1 MEKVKAFVKKSKD
14 FICIHKFW
22 FIIGAIAIAIALL
35 FSPLFSIKWTYIRYG
50 DSRKTIID
58 NKEILYQTPA
68 LLIFNIFQGRYQN
81 SDYSLYYEYSP
92 LLLIFFCLFL
102 IAIISIIIYLVLKKN
117 KFLNFSCT
125 INILAFIFF
134 IAELIR
140 LSSLINYTYIE
151 DYVDN
156 LCRVIPHAAF
166 YFTLLLFIVSVIVLS
181 MNIYN
186 AYRKKHPRAPTKNE
200 RIAELE
206 KRIEELE
213 NRKDG

>member
-1 MEKVKAFVKKSKD
+1 MEKIKVFIKKSKD
-14 FICIHKFW
+14 FICAHKFL
-22 FIIGAIAIAIALL
+22 FIIGAIVIAIALL

-58 NKEILYQTPA
+58 RKETMYQTPA
-68 LLIFNIFQGRYQN
+68 ILIFNIFQGRYQN
-81 SDYSLYYEYSP
+81 PDYSLYYEYSP
-92 LLLIFFCLFL
+92 ILLIFFCLFI
-102 IAIISIIIYLVLKKN
+102 IAIVSIIIYLVLKKN
-117 KFLNFSCT
+117 KFLNFSCG

-140 LSSLINYTYIE
+140 LSSLINYTHIE
-151 DYVDN
+151 DYEDN
-156 LCRVIPHAAF
+156 LCRVIPHVAF
-166 YFTLLLFIVSVIVLS
+166 YFALLLFIASVIVLS